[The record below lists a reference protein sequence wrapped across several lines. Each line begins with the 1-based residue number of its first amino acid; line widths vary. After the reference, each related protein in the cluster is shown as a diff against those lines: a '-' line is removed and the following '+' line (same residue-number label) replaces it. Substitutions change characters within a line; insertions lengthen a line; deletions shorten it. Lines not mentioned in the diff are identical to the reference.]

1 MVGSGF
7 SRRPVLRVRLC
18 YDDTTATS
26 VLLVLP
32 GPLHS
37 VCLCQARR
45 HCGARVRRIA
55 CAPTLPRAA
64 QQRARARSAA
74 AGLGV
79 RATRLVVNVMES
91 PACLRSLSR
100 SRCHRSRALRSL
112 ARRSLALG
120 AVHPRRRYCGAPRS
134 QKLSLRLT
142 PAAERGL
149 IRCAARHRA
158 AQQARARSAEGCQP
172 TPPPLASSPTIAARA
187 APAARARRRRP
198 QLWGAS
204 GASPRASD
212 GAHALSG
219 SRAALPSSTR
229 RAS

>member
-134 QKLSLRLT
+134 QKLSLSLA
-142 PAAERGL
+142 PADERGL
-149 IRCAARHRA
+149 IALRCPASRGAAGA
-158 AQQARARSAEGCQP
+158 GARRRG
-172 TPPPLASSPTIAARA
+172 LRVD
-187 APAARARRRRP
+187 APAAGLRPHDRSARRASRARRRRP
-198 QLWGAS
+198 QPWGAG
-204 GASPRASD
+204 GASPRAS
-212 GAHALSG
+212 GGVRALSG